1 VCYIEG
7 ILFSLLLF
15 VFPQYQI
22 VIAIF
27 VEYLSHKDNLVPHF
41 MDIDYLLIIHLSVR
55 VVIVKYLIKM
65 YMLRDRETILGCSG
79 GLVSYF
85 ADGC

>member
-1 VCYIEG
+1 MVLVHVLIVHDVCYIEG

-15 VFPQYQI
+15 VVPQYQI

-27 VEYLSHKDNLVPHF
+27 VEYLSHKDNQVPHF

-65 YMLRDRETILGCSG
+65 YMLRDRETILR
-79 GLVSYF
+79 L
-85 ADGC
+85 